1 MLNSQTQLSPARVWD
16 KVPHFLHI
24 DKISEMIIESQ
35 YVNYNS
41 LYPLKRDDHKCWE
54 EQLQGS
60 QKVD

>member
-1 MLNSQTQLSPARVWD
+1 MLNSQTQLSPDRVWD

-24 DKISEMIIESQ
+24 DNISVMITESQ
-35 YVNYNS
+35 YVNSNS
-41 LYPLKRDDHKCWE
+41 FYHLKRDDHKYWE